1 MLKFCLGIVV
11 RTYSKISSK
20 FGTKW
25 NFLQRSVV
33 KPIDQYTSMNFC
45 LVTKMGHT
53 NSTSDFD
60 GVIQSLL
67 DCVLSSTVYVAHAFL
82 SKASKFKSSS
92 VFGKMQ
98 DASG

>member
-1 MLKFCLGIVV
+1 MLEIKSRHLTWVG
-11 RTYSKISSK
+11 
-20 FGTKW
+20 
-25 NFLQRSVV
+25 
-33 KPIDQYTSMNFC
+33 P
-45 LVTKMGHT
+45 

-82 SKASKFKSSS
+82 SKASKFKLSS

>member
-1 MLKFCLGIVV
+1 MEFS
-11 RTYSKISSK
+11 TKICCK
-20 FGTKW
+20 A
-25 NFLQRSVV
+25 NYL
-33 KPIDQYTSMNFC
+33 NFC

-82 SKASKFKSSS
+82 SKASKKSSS

>member
-1 MLKFCLGIVV
+1 MLEFKSRHLTWVG
-11 RTYSKISSK
+11 
-20 FGTKW
+20 
-25 NFLQRSVV
+25 
-33 KPIDQYTSMNFC
+33 P
-45 LVTKMGHT
+45 